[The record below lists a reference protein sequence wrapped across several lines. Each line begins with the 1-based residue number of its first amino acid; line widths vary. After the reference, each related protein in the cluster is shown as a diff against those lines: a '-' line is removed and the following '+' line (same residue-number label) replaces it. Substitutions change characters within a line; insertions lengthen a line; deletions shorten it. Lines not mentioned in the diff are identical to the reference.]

1 MAVLEFTG
9 YRVNNMKYIRNK
21 NFNKKT
27 ESIKM
32 SPEISSNF
40 NVKDDNKIIVSLA
53 VTVGS
58 TEQNSVPFQAE
69 CSVSGTFIYK
79 VEEDETKVGLDKL
92 IRNNAVAILYPYVR
106 MIISNL
112 TMNSNEYPNY
122 NLPTINVGKL
132 LQDQNK

>member
-53 VTVGS
+53 VTVGY
-58 TEQNSVPFQAE
+58 TEQYSVPFQSE

-79 VEEDETKVGLDKL
+79 VEEDETKVGLDEL